1 MNTLHV
7 ALNII
12 HKCGERA
19 DDWDEWA
26 DTGLHEFFQLLVM
39 SYTPWSMVQA
49 MIAYYE
55 ENIESQAELLKEEY
69 DPVTGLDAYGEN
81 NKADLLEKQQCEES
95 LQLLRQFAEM
105 YERHND
111 EMNSLCA
118 VED

>member
-1 MNTLHV
+1 MNTLQT

-26 DTGLHEFFQLLVM
+26 DTELHEFLVM
-39 SYTPWSMVQA
+39 LVLTYAPGTMARAMITHYEEHIEVQA
-49 MIAYYE
+49 TM
-55 ENIESQAELLKEEY
+55 LKEDY
-69 DPVTGLDAYGEN
+69 DPATGLDEYGDD
-81 NKADLLEKQQCEES
+81 NKGDLLDKQHCEES
-95 LQLLRQFAEM
+95 LQLLRQFAET